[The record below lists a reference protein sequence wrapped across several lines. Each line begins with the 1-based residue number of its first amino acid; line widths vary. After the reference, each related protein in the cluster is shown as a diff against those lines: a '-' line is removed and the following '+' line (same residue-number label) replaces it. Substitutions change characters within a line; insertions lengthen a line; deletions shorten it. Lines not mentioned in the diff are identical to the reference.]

1 MMSDQSQPP
10 KTTEEKIRMCISYL
24 QKHGYQ
30 VIFPRFG
37 KESAVV
43 QKLVASQ
50 REKMMQMG
58 GASAATLMNSA
69 EVAALIG
76 VHQDTI
82 KRWMDEGK
90 FPKPLID
97 SSASKKARRH
107 WRLCDVQA
115 FVQAKTPSEVA

>member
-1 MMSDQSQPP
+1 MDDTTPAK

-37 KESAVV
+37 KESVLV
-43 QKLVASQ
+43 EKLVAGQ

-76 VHQDTI
+76 VHPDTI
-82 KRWMDEGK
+82 KRWMDEGQ
-90 FPKPLID
+90 FPKPLIN
-97 SSASKKARRH
+97 SSPSKRARRH

-115 FVQAKTPSEVA
+115 FVQGKTHSEVA